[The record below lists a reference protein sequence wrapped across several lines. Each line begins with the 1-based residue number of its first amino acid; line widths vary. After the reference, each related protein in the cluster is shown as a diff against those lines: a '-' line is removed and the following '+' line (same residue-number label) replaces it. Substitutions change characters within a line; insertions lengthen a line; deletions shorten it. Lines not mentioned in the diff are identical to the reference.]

1 MYAIIR
7 KDRFDLEKQISSE
20 LIYSGKLLNIY
31 RDSVSLENGRT
42 SVREIA
48 KHPGGVCVAALEDN
62 GDMWFVKQ
70 FRYAVGEDVI
80 ELPAGK
86 LEPGEDPDEA
96 VVRELKEETGCTAD
110 HIEKLAA
117 AFPSPGYTSEIL
129 HLYFAHG
136 LHHGEQ
142 HLDIDEDLDA
152 FRIPLDKAV
161 DMVMSGQ
168 ICDSKTQTLILMVN
182 NVVKKGEWK

>member
-1 MYAIIR
+1 M
-7 KDRFDLEKQISSE
+7 EKQIASE
-20 LIYSGKLLNIY
+20 LVYSGKLLHIY
-31 RDSVSLENGRT
+31 RDSVALENGRT
-42 SVREIA
+42 SIREVA

-62 GDMWFVKQ
+62 GDLWFVRQ
-70 FRYAVGEDVI
+70 YRYAVGEEVI

-110 HIEKLAA
+110 RIDKLAA
-117 AFPSPGYTSEIL
+117 AYPSPGYTSEIL
-129 HLYFAHG
+129 HLYLARG

-152 FRIPLDKAV
+152 FRIPLDEAV
-161 DMVMSGQ
+161 RMVMDGR
-168 ICDSKTQTLILMVN
+168 ICDSKTQTLILMADKIVN
-182 NVVKKGEWK
+182 KGE